1 MVEIIEDLHKY
12 VPKKLY
18 TVAVD
23 IDGTQYNVD
32 KENLYPIPFGG
43 DQLSVAR

>member
-23 IDGTQYNVD
+23 GTQYNVN